1 MAKNYTRPLAEV
13 YQLLEVTRQA
23 TGDHLSA
30 CIVGPSYDTYRYGIE
45 DDVAGTPFS
54 ASATTINI
62 SYNEAPTMSYEVDEE
77 SVKLYANGLEAQVYT
92 DADASWEL
100 SANSTRKLKY
110 TGTSFSDTEFKRQ
123 PYEGDIIYIKG
134 TSTSDT
140 VTDWLRCTI
149 TDVNVAEKTI
159 TVDAPITGVTDT
171 TIATITTV
179 VSGYIASEGNWAYSS
194 GAISVNAG
202 LTITQGDVEMPFVT
216 GIGMLYPE
224 FRVLVIPNDETED
237 IFEITTVADIQARFG
252 TITKEND
259 LAYACYCA
267 LRGSAGRAIYAVRT
281 AGTDESA
288 FEAAMKKTEFDSAL
302 YSFVPLT
309 DNPDVADVVVKFNA
323 EMSEPDVK
331 MWRRTLIGIDNP
343 GEYVLATTGNDG
355 KAITAT
361 VAATTGNT
369 KLGTITIT
377 SGNVNLKEVA
387 LESSYAAMRPGDKVK
402 VGNNTYTI
410 VGSVGATTAEIS
422 HETAVVAATA
432 QPATLIKA
440 ASIDNTVQYLEAV
453 AGKYNTR
460 RATVVFCD
468 GGTTTYDDRVIAV
481 SNKFL
486 AAEIAGIASAVV
498 PQQSITHT
506 EIQTINKASKMYTQ
520 YTTAQ
525 LDSIAASGVLIVT
538 QDTKGTSCYI
548 RHQLTTEMDKGSLY
562 YEESCTRNL
571 DNISYALAD
580 IINKYIGKANVTTS
594 ALRAIKLDVTD
605 VLTSFTQDSQDDLV
619 GPSLV
624 DWQNLQV
631 YQDTTFK
638 DRIIVTVDLY
648 LPLPLNNIKLY
659 AMAYVAT
666 VTI

>member
-54 ASATTINI
+54 TSETTINI
-62 SYNEAPTMSYEVDEE
+62 SYNKAPTMTYKVDEK
-77 SVKLYANGLEAQVYT
+77 SVKLYAQGLEAQVFNGT
-92 DADASWEL
+92 ANQWKL
-100 SANSTRKLKY
+100 STTSARKLIY
-110 TGTSFSDTEFKRQ
+110 TGDSLSDGIFKRT

-134 TSTSDT
+134 ASTSN
-140 VTDWLRCTI
+140 VITDWLRCTI

-179 VSGYIASEGNWAYSS
+179 NSGYLAREGNWSYST
-194 GAISVNAG
+194 GTITVNAS
-202 LTITQGDVEMPFVT
+202 LVLTQGGVDMPFVT
-216 GIGMLYPE
+216 GIGTLYPE

-252 TITKEND
+252 TITEEND

-267 LRGSAGRAIYAVRT
+267 LKGSAGRAIYAVRT
-281 AGTDESA
+281 AGIDESA

-309 DNPDVADVVVKFNA
+309 DDPDVADVVVKFNA

-343 GEYVLATTGNDG
+343 GEYVLAATGNDG
-355 KAITAT
+355 KTITAT
-361 VAATTGNT
+361 VAATAGNT
-369 KLGTITIT
+369 KRGTITIK

-387 LESSYAAMRPGDKVK
+387 LESSYISMRPGDKVK

-422 HETAVVAATA
+422 HETAVVAATE
-432 QPATLIKA
+432 QSTTLIKA

-453 AGKYNTR
+453 ANKYNTR

-468 GGTTTYDDRVIAV
+468 GGTTIEDDRVIAV
-481 SNKFL
+481 PNKFL

-525 LDSIAASGVLIVT
+525 LDSIAAAGVLIVT

-580 IINKYIGKANVTTS
+580 IINRYIGKANVTTS

-638 DRIIVTVDLY
+638 DRIIITVDLY

>member
-54 ASATTINI
+54 TSQQTIELA
-62 SYNEAPTMSYEVDEE
+62 YNEAPLMDYEVDE
-77 SVKLYANGLEAQVYT
+77 SSIKVYAQGLEAQVYT
-92 DADASWEL
+92 ATEAAWSL
-100 SANSTRKLKY
+100 STSSTRKLVY
-110 TGTSFSDTEFKRQ
+110 SGESLSDTVFKRT
-123 PYEGDIIYIKG
+123 PYVGDIVYIKG
-134 TSTSDT
+134 SSTSTS
-140 VTDWLRCTI
+140 VAEWLRCTI
-149 TDVNVAEKTI
+149 VDVSAADKTI
-159 TVDAPITGVTDT
+159 TVDAPVTGVDT
-171 TIATITTV
+171 STIIAITTE
-179 VSGYIASEGNWAYSS
+179 VSGYIEDTGNWSCED
-194 GAISVNAG
+194 GVVTVNAD
-202 LTITQGDVEMPFVT
+202 LAITLGGVEMPFVN
-216 GIGMLYPE
+216 GIGKLYPE
-224 FRVLVIPNDETED
+224 FRVLVVPADEDED
-237 IFEITTVADIQARFG
+237 IFEIHTIADIQENFG
-252 TITKEND
+252 TITVEND
-259 LAYACYCA
+259 LAYGCYCA
-267 LRGSAGRAIYAVRT
+267 LKGSAGRAIYAVRT
-281 AGTDESA
+281 RGTNEDA
-288 FEAAMKKTEFDSAL
+288 FSAAMKKTEFDSSL

-309 DNPDVADVVVKFNA
+309 DDPDIADIVVKFNA
-323 EMSEPDVK
+323 DMSAPDVK

-343 GEYVLATTGNDG
+343 GEYVVASVGNDG
-355 KAITAT
+355 KQITVT
-361 VAATTGNT
+361 VEVNSSNT
-369 KLGTITIT
+369 KTGTITVT
-377 SGNVNLKEVA
+377 SNNINLKDVA
-387 LESSYAAMRPGDKVK
+387 LESSYVSMKPGDKIV

-410 VGSVGATTAEIS
+410 EGTVGDITAEIS
-422 HETAVVAATA
+422 HETAVTAATNQQA
-432 QPATLIKA
+432 ILKKA
-440 ASIDNTVQYLEAV
+440 ASVDNTVQYLAAV

-468 GGTTTYDDRVIAV
+468 GGTITEDERVV
-481 SNKFL
+481 VVPNKFL

-506 EIQTINKASKMYTQ
+506 EIQSVNKASKMYTQ
-520 YTTAQ
+520 YTNAQ
-525 LDSIAASGVLIVT
+525 LDDIAAEGVLIVT

-548 RHQLTTEMDKGSLY
+548 RHQLTTEMDKGNLY

-580 IINKYIGKANVTTS
+580 IVNRYIGKANVTTS

-605 VLTSFTQDSQDDLV
+605 TLTSFTQDSKDELV

-631 YQDTTFK
+631 YQDETFK
-638 DRIIVTVDLY
+638 DRVIITVDLY

>member
-92 DADASWEL
+92 DTDASWEL

-134 TSTSDT
+134 ASTSTT
-140 VTDWLRCTI
+140 VTDWLRCII
-149 TDVNVAEKTI
+149 TDVNVVEKTI

-171 TIATITTV
+171 TVATITTV
-179 VSGYIASEGNWAYSS
+179 VSGYIASTGNWSYSS
-194 GAISVNAG
+194 GTISVNAG
-202 LTITQGDVEMPFVT
+202 LTVTQGDVEMPFVT
-216 GIGMLYPE
+216 GIGTLYPE

-237 IFEITTVADIQARFG
+237 IFEITTVSDIQARFG
-252 TITKEND
+252 TITEEND

-267 LRGSAGRAIYAVRT
+267 LKGSAGRTIYAVRT

-361 VAATTGNT
+361 VAAATGNT
-369 KLGTITIT
+369 KRGTITIT

-402 VGNNTYTI
+402 VGNNTYTV

-422 HETAVVAATA
+422 HDTAVVAATA

-468 GGTTTYDDRVIAV
+468 GGTTTEDDRVITV
-481 SNKFL
+481 PNKFL

-525 LDSIAASGVLIVT
+525 LDSIAAAGVLIVT

-548 RHQLTTEMDKGSLY
+548 RHQLTTEMGKGSLY